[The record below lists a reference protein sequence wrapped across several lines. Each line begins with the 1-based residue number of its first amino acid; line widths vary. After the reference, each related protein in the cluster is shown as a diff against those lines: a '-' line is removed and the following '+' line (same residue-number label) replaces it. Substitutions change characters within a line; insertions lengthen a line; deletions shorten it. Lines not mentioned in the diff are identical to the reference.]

1 MSTNRPTPSPIQ
13 ADAQPHLNPQVIM
26 DIARMQRDQ
35 QFSFPYELE
44 AAAAEVFPDFSEQQ
58 IEQAVEH
65 CLKMIT
71 RFAS

>member
-1 MSTNRPTPSPIQ
+1 MQNNQTKPALVQLDTK
-13 ADAQPHLNPQVIM
+13 PHLDPKVIM
-26 DIARMQRDQ
+26 DIARMQRDH

-58 IEQAVEH
+58 IEEAVNH
-65 CLKMIT
+65 CLEMIN